1 MTLPGALPWFVA
13 IFVEGEHIC
22 DGSII
27 HESFVVTS
35 VQCALKIY
43 QAETRLQIYFLVFIR
58 TLCIK
63 AVGILYRVSQ
73 LILKLCDYSK
83 IVYDLHFI
91 VCVLKICR

>member
-35 VQCALKIY
+35 VQCALMIY
-43 QAETRLQIYFLVFIR
+43 QAETRLEIYFLVFIR
-58 TLCIK
+58 TLYQTCWTFVQGGSI
-63 AVGILYRVSQ
+63 I
-73 LILKLCDYSK
+73 
-83 IVYDLHFI
+83 FI
-91 VCVLKICR
+91 